1 MSEEEIKFKFSL
13 DAKDALK
20 GMNEMH
26 ETISKVGETKNLSGL
41 INSFTALA
49 GPIFIA
55 GAALLA
61 VKKAFDFTL
70 EGEAIQKVHST
81 FEALAEQSGVSATAI
96 EAGIKK
102 STRGMVDMVDA
113 MKSANKAM
121 ITLGDNANKIPEI
134 MDLGRKAG
142 KIFGVDTLDAFEAI
156 NQAIAT
162 GNMRSIKQIGLIVDA
177 NKAYKTYAASIG
189 VTVSALSEQGK
200 QTALMNAILEKG
212 NEKFKDTGNQIE
224 NATGN
229 SKKLGVALT
238 ELGETVSEVAAKKF
252 GGFFADIS
260 KKLGDMA
267 TSVSM
272 AIKHTFGNTVEKS
285 ESTFFALNKD
295 ITFFKQQLDELKKS
309 GDEDSPNFKAYKD
322 ELDKAEAKLSALTE
336 QEEHL
341 QLRKN
346 KKDDSAGVEEEKKKD
361 GGVDPLKVAQEKAAF
376 ERQLLQLKES
386 RLNAEMDVETNQA
399 AFEKELDDKK
409 LILKEQYNA
418 RIIELRAKAANG
430 DGITAEQAKT
440 EIIQIEEEKTAKLKA
455 LDLER
460 QDSALKVYDNQVK
473 AAKTASSGIAA
484 GFAQAGAQATRDLSN
499 YGVQGQ
505 KAFGI
510 VNTSSQKFFKGLGEG
525 SKSTSELMK
534 EFLFGALADYA
545 EQQGQVLLASGIG
558 TGNPVAIAEGGGL
571 IALSA
576 IIRGMAGGGGS
587 SSSGGGASGGG
598 YSASP
603 SSGLNQPTLD
613 QTAQAKKSVTIQ
625 IQGNYFETEQSK
637 TRLTEMIRESTDAT
651 DYKVQQIGVK

>member
-1 MSEEEIKFKFSL
+1 MADEEIKFKFSL

-102 STRGMVDMVDA
+102 STRGMVDMEDA
-113 MKSANKAM
+113 LKSANKAM

-134 MDLGRKAG
+134 MGLGRKAG

-189 VTVSALSEQGK
+189 VTVSSLSEQGK

-212 NEKFKDTGNQIE
+212 NEKFKDSGSQIE
-224 NATGN
+224 TATIN
-229 SKKLGVALT
+229 SKKLSVAMK
-238 ELGETVSEVAAKKF
+238 ELGDTVAEIAAKKF
-252 GGFFADIS
+252 GGFFAGVA
-260 KKLGDMA
+260 KGLGNMVTDVNMA
-267 TSVSM
+267 LKG
-272 AIKHTFGNTVEKS
+272 AFGNVADKTES
-285 ESTFFALNKD
+285 EFHVLEKD
-295 ITFFKQQLDELKKS
+295 IARFKIELEKLKTVGS
-309 GDEDSPNFKAYKD
+309 EDSNTFKLYQDA
-322 ELDKAEAKLSALTE
+322 LDKAEARMSALKE
-336 QEEHL
+336 MAENAEIESISS
-341 QLRKN
+341 KP
-346 KKDDSAGVEEEKKKD
+346 AGKEEEKKKD
-361 GGVDPLKVAQEKAAF
+361 SGVDPLKAAQEKAAF

-386 RLNAEMDVETNQA
+386 RLNAEMDIETDQDV
-399 AFEKELDDKK
+399 FEKELDAKK

-418 RIIELRAKAANG
+418 KITELRAKAANG
-430 DGITAEQAKT
+430 DGITAENAKT

-558 TGNPVAIAEGGGL
+558 TGSPIAIAEGGAL
-571 IALSA
+571 IALSS

-587 SSSGGGASGGG
+587 SSSGGVASGGG